1 MCAHRGKKEFIKKW
15 QNVNN
20 WSFGKYGSSLYSF
33 FFIFSV
39 SLNCFQNEVI
49 KNKNALGKKDNFT
62 TKMF

>member
-1 MCAHRGKKEFIKKW
+1 MLTTGHL
-15 QNVNN
+15 VNMEVHCI
-20 WSFGKYGSSLYSF
+20 L